1 MEFFSRLKKYDIIL
15 GSNSPRRKQLLE
27 QSGIPFR
34 VLGKQTSEDFPK
46 SLSPE
51 EIVLFL
57 SKNKSKAYT
66 EELSAKNTIVIT
78 ADTIVISDGEILN
91 KPSDAAEAEKMLRSL
106 SGKTHEVY
114 TGVTI
119 SSNSDSTCFFDKTL
133 VSFAKLSKEEITYY
147 INNFK
152 PFDKAGSYGIQEWL
166 GLIGIDRIEGSYHN
180 VVGLPVQKVYA
191 VLKSFINE

>member
-191 VLKSFINE
+191 VLKIFIS

>member
-133 VSFAKLSKEEITYY
+133 VSFAKLSQEEITYY

-191 VLKSFINE
+191 MLKSFINE